1 MNMFKPSVG
10 KIVWLIKQHDRKIDV
25 VGYIKGNSTSGAL
38 IIGSSTGTYC
48 TGHGE
53 SWKSKWQELLDSGYI
68 VDVIAK
74 KKGKIPHDW
83 NPPVINKKDKQIV
96 SIFQGGEQ

>member
-1 MNMFKPSVG
+1 MKVTFSLAPTVTPPF
-10 KIVWLIKQHDRKIDV
+10 HF
-25 VGYIKGNSTSGAL
+25 
-38 IIGSSTGTYC
+38 IGSSTGTYC

-96 SIFQGGEQ
+96 SIFQGENNKKQNRKKGK